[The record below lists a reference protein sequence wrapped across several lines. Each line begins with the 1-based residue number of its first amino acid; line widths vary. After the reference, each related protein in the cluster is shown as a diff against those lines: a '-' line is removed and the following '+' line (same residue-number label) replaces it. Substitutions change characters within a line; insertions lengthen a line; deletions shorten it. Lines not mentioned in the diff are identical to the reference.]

1 MRDDHHGDMHPVHP
15 AVVRAK
21 TSCAWPSA
29 GNRDGVVRIV
39 HGAIRRG

>member
-21 TSCAWPSA
+21 TSRAWPSA
-29 GNRDGVVRIV
+29 GNRYGVVRTV
-39 HGAIRRG
+39 HAAIRRG

>member
-21 TSCAWPSA
+21 TSRAWRSA
-29 GNRDGVVRIV
+29 GNRDGVVRTV
-39 HGAIRRG
+39 HDAIRRG